1 MLELFTDKMLHDV
14 DDDTGEDYGVAC
26 NGFFVEKVLSDT
38 FTLLTFAG

>member
-26 NGFFVEKVLSDT
+26 NGFFGKSPIRYLYI
-38 FTLLTFAG
+38 F